1 MAILHLGEKYRLK
14 RVPKGDSRLIW
25 LEGNCVHVS
34 SFVTEGKEIN
44 YMLKRWQDR
53 EAKRYIVDRVRVIS
67 DLTGLEARK
76 ISFRNQRRRWGSCNE
91 FGDLSLNLRLIEL
104 PESLIDYV
112 IIHELAHTVHMNH
125 SRHFWNLVD
134 TFCPGAKGIDKTL
147 QTWA

>member
-1 MAILHLGEKYRLK
+1 MAILHFGEKYRLK

-25 LEGNCVHVS
+25 LEGNHVHVS
-34 SFVTEGKEIN
+34 SFVSEKREIDR
-44 YMLKRWQDR
+44 MLKKWQDR
-53 EAKRYIVDRVRVIS
+53 EAKKHLVNRVRILS

-91 FGDLSLNLRLIEL
+91 FGDLSLNLRLIKL
-104 PESLIDYV
+104 PIELIDYV

-125 SRHFWNLVD
+125 SRHFWKLVD
-134 TFCPGAKGIDKTL
+134 SFCPGAKNVDKTL